1 MSNAF
6 AQKMAG
12 LEDEIHELAGETFNV
27 GSPKQLG
34 EILFDKMALEGGKRA
49 RPAPIPPAPTSSKTS
64 PPNMTCPPACWT
76 GGSCPS

>member
-12 LEDEIHELAGETFNV
+12 LEAEIYELAGETFNV

-34 EILFDKMALEGGKRA
+34 EIMFDKLGYEGGKKEKMVLMRLGL
-49 RPAPIPPAPTSSKTS
+49 IY
-64 PPNMTCPPACWT
+64 
-76 GGSCPS
+76 